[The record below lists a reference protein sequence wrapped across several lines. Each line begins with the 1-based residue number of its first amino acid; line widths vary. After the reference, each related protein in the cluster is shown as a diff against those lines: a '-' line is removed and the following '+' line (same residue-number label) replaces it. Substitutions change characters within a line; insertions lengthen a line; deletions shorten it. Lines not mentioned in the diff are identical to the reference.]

1 MRYFIFAGAC
11 KPYTT
16 SSLQNEDDMMEPTQS
31 AHRLRRHRFGK
42 LWILKALI
50 FGVVFLTALS
60 FLVMGLWNW
69 LMPAIFGWRMVTFWQ
84 ALGLL
89 ILSKILFGGFIG
101 RPGRRRDGHWPRPMF
116 ERWAE
121 MTPEER
127 EKFRER
133 MWRDSGPFEPPAPE
147 SKS

>member
-1 MRYFIFAGAC
+1 
-11 KPYTT
+11 
-16 SSLQNEDDMMEPTQS
+16 
-31 AHRLRRHRFGK
+31 
-42 LWILKALI
+42 LI

-69 LMPAIFGWRMVTFWQ
+69 LMPAIFGLRMVTFWQ

-101 RPGRRRDGHWPRPMF
+101 RPRRHGGWNWLRPMS

-127 EKFRER
+127 EKFRAH
-133 MWRDSGPFEPPAPE
+133 MWRDFGPFEPPAPE